1 MRPRGASKETL
12 SAVVMDLETRRMQT
26 DGVFYASYPQPAF
39 PAISLTGQN
48 CELNCKHCMGRYLR
62 SMLPCTR
69 PEELLRLGL
78 RLASRGAKGLLV
90 SGGFN
95 SEGHVPLAPFLGALR
110 ELKRETG
117 LFLNVHTGLLP
128 KPLIEGLAV
137 AEVDM
142 VSLDLVGSEETLRFV
157 YGLRKGVEDYLETF
171 RAMRSRG
178 LYVVPHLCIGLHGGR
193 LVGER
198 KALELAAGLEVDA
211 FVFLVLVP
219 TPGTPFAGVSPP
231 TLREI
236 SQLFGEARGILPGVR
251 LILGCM
257 RPRGRLG
264 EEIESLALRAG
275 FQRVALP
282 SARTVALAGSMGLEV
297 RRLEACCAVP
307 V

>member
-1 MRPRGASKETL
+1 MGL
-12 SAVVMDLETRRMQT
+12 GTRSTQT
-26 DGVFYASYPQPAF
+26 EGVLYACYPQPAF
-39 PAISLTGQN
+39 PAISLTGQG

-69 PEELLRLGL
+69 PEELLRLGF
-78 RLASRGAKGLLV
+78 RLASRGARGLLV
-90 SGGFN
+90 SGGYN

-110 ELKRETG
+110 RLKRETG
-117 LFLNVHTGLLP
+117 LFLNIHTGLLP
-128 KPLIEGLAV
+128 KPLIEGLAA

-171 RAMRSRG
+171 KTMRSCG
-178 LYVVPHLCIGLHGGR
+178 LNVVPHLCIGLHGGR

-198 KALELAAGLEVDA
+198 RALELVAGFGVEA
-211 FVFLVLVP
+211 FVFLVLIP

-231 TLREI
+231 TPQEI
-236 SQLFGEARGILPGVR
+236 SRVFGEAREILPGTQ

-282 SARTVALAGSMGLEV
+282 SVRTVGLAGSMGLEV

-307 V
+307 I